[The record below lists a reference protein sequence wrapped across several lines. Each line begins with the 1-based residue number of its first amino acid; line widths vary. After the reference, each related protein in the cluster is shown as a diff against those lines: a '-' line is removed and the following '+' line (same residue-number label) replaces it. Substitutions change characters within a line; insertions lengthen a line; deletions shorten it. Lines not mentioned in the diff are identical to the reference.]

1 MAHIIPDGWENQQR
15 SGPAQRELDTLAR
28 LKAGLPDDYT
38 VYHAVHWTNVEGRHA
53 IHGEID
59 FVITNRAGDLLVIEQ
74 KTGALDETPEGLAKR
89 HEGKARLVSVQMA
102 RTADGL
108 RAKLARGLDG
118 AEIRL
123 DYLLYC
129 PDHRVVA
136 PTTAGLVPERIV
148 DASRRDRLCGVI
160 KDILPPGTQSPLAAR
175 VDRFLRDIIRLEVD
189 VSALIGQ
196 TRTQV
201 TRLAGGLAHWA
212 RQLDIEPYRLRVTG
226 TAGSGKT
233 QLALAEYRDAIE
245 QGKRPLYVCF
255 NRPLADH
262 FNRIAP
268 DGGLVCSF
276 HMLCDR
282 LLRAAGRK
290 PDFSQ
295 PDSFDRLVDQAAT
308 LEVPADF
315 LFDTV
320 IVDEGQDFS
329 ARWRDIVLRMA
340 KPRARVLWLEDPL
353 QNLYGNTPPE
363 LPGWVRMRAQS
374 NFRSPRPV
382 VGFLHTILPDDAH
395 IDAQAPVLDAD
406 VEVLSYHDEE
416 SLARAVKQGIRKCY
430 SAGFRQED
438 IAVLSYHGHKTSQV
452 LRRDKLAPHTLRRFT
467 GQYDMFGQP
476 EYSAG
481 EILAESVY
489 RFKGQSIPA
498 VVFAEIDFDTLDE
511 QAVRKLFVGATRATL
526 KLILIASEPAAE
538 VLRDRLGQSA
548 EAETP

>member
-1 MAHIIPDGWENQQR
+1 MAHIIPDGWERQSR

-53 IHGEID
+53 IYGEID
-59 FVITNRAGDLLVIEQ
+59 FVIANRAGDLLVIEQ
-74 KTGALDETPEGLAKR
+74 KTGALDETPDGLAKR
-89 HEGKARLVSVQMA
+89 HEGKARLISVQMA
-102 RTADGL
+102 RTAESL
-108 RAKLARGLDG
+108 RAKLARSLDG
-118 AEIRL
+118 ADIHL
-123 DYLLYC
+123 DYLLHC

-148 DASRRDRLCGVI
+148 DAGRRDRLCAIVQE
-160 KDILPPGTQSPLAAR
+160 ILPPGAASPLAAR

-196 TRTQV
+196 TRTLV

-212 RQLDIEPYRLRVTG
+212 RQLDIDPYRLRVTG

-233 QLALAEYRDAIE
+233 QLALAEYRDAVE

-268 DGGLVCSF
+268 SGGLICSF

-295 PDSFDRLVDQAAT
+295 PDAFARLVDEAAAQP
-308 LEVPADF
+308 VPEDF

-320 IVDEGQDFS
+320 IVDEGQDFDTH
-329 ARWRDIVLRMA
+329 WRDMVLRLA
-340 KPRARVLWLEDPL
+340 RPAARVLWLEDPL

-363 LPGWVRMRAQS
+363 LPGWVRLRAQS

-382 VGFLHTILPDDAH
+382 VDFLHTILPDDTR

-430 SAGFRQED
+430 SDGFRQED
-438 IAVLSYHGHKTSQV
+438 VALLSYHGHKTSQV
-452 LRRDKLAPHTLRRFT
+452 LRKDRLGPHTLRRFT
-467 GQYDMFGQP
+467 GRYDLFGQP

-481 EILAESVY
+481 EVLAESVY
-489 RFKGQSIPA
+489 RFKGQSVPA

-526 KLILIASEPAAE
+526 KLILIAAEPAAAA
-538 VLRDRLGQSA
+538 LRNKLD
-548 EAETP
+548 

>member
-1 MAHIIPDGWENQQR
+1 VAHIIPDGWENQQR

-53 IHGEID
+53 IYGEID
-59 FVITNRAGDLLVIEQ
+59 FVIANQAGDLLVIEQ
-74 KTGALDETPEGLAKR
+74 KTGALDETAEGLAKR
-89 HEGKARLVSVQMA
+89 HEGKARLISVQMA
-102 RTADGL
+102 RTAESL
-108 RAKLARGLDG
+108 RAKLARSLDG
-118 AEIRL
+118 TEIRL
-123 DYLLYC
+123 DYLLHC
-129 PDHRVVA
+129 PDHRVLA
-136 PTTAGLVPERIV
+136 PTTAGLSPERIV
-148 DASRRDRLCGVI
+148 DASRRDRLCAVI
-160 KDILPPGTQSPLAAR
+160 QDILPRGTHSPTARR

-196 TRTQV
+196 ARTLV

-233 QLALAEYRDAIE
+233 QLALAEYREAVE

-268 DGGLVCSF
+268 QGGLICSF
-276 HMLCDR
+276 HTLCDQ
-282 LLRAAGRK
+282 LLRTAGRK

-295 PDSFDRLVDQAAT
+295 PDAFARLVDEAEA
-308 LEVPADF
+308 LAVPAGF

-320 IVDEGQDFS
+320 IVDEGQDFD
-329 ARWRDIVLRMA
+329 ARWRDMVLRLA
-340 KPRARVLWLEDPL
+340 KPSARVLWLEDPM

-363 LPGWVRMRAQS
+363 LPGWVRLRAQS

-382 VGFLHTILPDDAH
+382 VSFLQTILPDDAH

-430 SAGFRQED
+430 SDGFRQED
-438 IAVLSYHGHKTSQV
+438 VALLSYHGHRSSQV
-452 LRRDKLAPHTLRRFT
+452 LQKDRLGPHTLRRFT
-467 GQYDMFGQP
+467 GRYDLFGQP

-481 EILAESVY
+481 EVLTESVY

-498 VVFAEIDFDTLDE
+498 VVFTEIDFETLDE
-511 QAVRKLFVGATRATL
+511 QAVRKLFVGSTRATL
-526 KLILIASEPAAE
+526 KLILIAAEPAAA
-538 VLRDRLGQSA
+538 VLRDKLA
-548 EAETP
+548 ITPT

>member
-1 MAHIIPDGWENQQR
+1 VAHIIPDGWETLQR

-59 FVITNRAGDLLVIEQ
+59 FVVANRSGDLLVIEQ
-74 KTGALDETPEGLAKR
+74 KAGALDETAEGLAKR
-89 HEGKARLVSVQMA
+89 HEGKARLISVQMA
-102 RTADGL
+102 RTAESL

-118 AEIRL
+118 ADIHL
-123 DYLLYC
+123 DYLLHC

-136 PTTAGLVPERIV
+136 PTTAGLSPERIV
-148 DASRRDRLCGVI
+148 DAARRDRLCAVI
-160 KDILPPGTQSPLAAR
+160 MDILPPGADSPIAVR

-201 TRLAGGLAHWA
+201 TRLAGGLAYWA
-212 RQLDIEPYRLRVTG
+212 RQLDIDPYRLRVTG

-233 QLALAEYRDAIE
+233 QLALAEYRDAVE
-245 QGKRPLYVCF
+245 KGKRPLYVCF

-268 DGGLVCSF
+268 AGGLVCSF

-290 PDFSQ
+290 PDFAQ
-295 PDSFDRLVDQAAT
+295 PDAFARLVDEAEA
-308 LEVPADF
+308 LAVPADF

-320 IVDEGQDFS
+320 IVDEGQDFD
-329 ARWRDIVLRMA
+329 ARWRDMILRLA
-340 KPRARVLWLEDPL
+340 KPQARVLWLEDPM
-353 QNLYGNTPPE
+353 QNLYGNTPPD
-363 LPGWVRMRAQS
+363 LPGWVRLRARS

-382 VGFLHTILPDDAH
+382 VGFLQTILPEDAQ
-395 IDAQAPVLDAD
+395 IDAQAPVIDAD

-416 SLARAVKQGIRKCY
+416 SLFRAVKQGIRKCY
-430 SAGFRQED
+430 SDGYRQED
-438 IAVLSYHGHKTSQV
+438 VALLSYHGHKSSRV
-452 LRRDKLAPHTLRRFT
+452 LQKDRLGPHVLRRFT
-467 GQYDMFGQP
+467 GQYDLFGQP
-476 EYSAG
+476 AYSAG
-481 EILAESVY
+481 EVLAESVY
-489 RFKGQSIPA
+489 RFKGQSVPA
-498 VVFAEIDFDTLDE
+498 VVFAEIDFDALDE
-511 QAVRKLFVGATRATL
+511 QATRKLFVGATRATL
-526 KLILIASEPAAE
+526 KLILIAAEPAAAI
-538 VLRDRLGQSA
+538 LRDRLGQVSS
-548 EAETP
+548 